1 MNDEIEAIE
10 RNKTWQL
17 TDLPK
22 GVKVIGVKWVYKTK
36 MNEKGEVEKYK
47 ARLVAK
53 GYAQRY
59 GTDYKEVFAHVAR
72 WDTIRS
78 ILAIAAINGWNVF
91 QLDVKSAFLH
101 GELTETVYVE
111 QPLGYVMKGKEEQ
124 VYRLHKALYGL
135 KQAPRAWYSKIE
147 QYFVKE
153 GFVKCP
159 HEATLFVKND
169 DKHNWLIIS
178 LYVDDLIFTG
188 NDSSMFQSFKESMM
202 NTFDMTD
209 LGKMRYFLGIEV
221 TQNEQGIFMC
231 QEKYAKEILER
242 FNMEKSNSV
251 CSPIVA
257 GTKLSKHDKGDEVD
271 PTQFKQMVGSLMY
284 LTATRPDLMFA
295 VNLIARFMEHPVENH
310 LMAAKRIL
318 RYIRGTQE
326 LGILYKKGS
335 QAELIAYSDSD
346 YGGDVDDRKSTSG
359 YVFMMGSG
367 AVSWSS
373 RKQPIVTL
381 STTEAEFIAAAH
393 CVCQGIWLKRI
404 LECIGLEQRKCL
416 TVLCDNSSTIKLSKN
431 LVLHGRSKHI
441 DIRFHFL
448 RNLSC
453 DGVIELIH
461 CASQEQ
467 LADIMT
473 KALKLDVFVKLRER
487 LGVCSVST

>member
-1 MNDEIEAIE
+1 
-10 RNKTWQL
+10 
-17 TDLPK
+17 
-22 GVKVIGVKWVYKTK
+22 
-36 MNEKGEVEKYK
+36 
-47 ARLVAK
+47 
-53 GYAQRY
+53 
-59 GTDYKEVFAHVAR
+59 
-72 WDTIRS
+72 
-78 ILAIAAINGWNVF
+78 
-91 QLDVKSAFLH
+91 
-101 GELTETVYVE
+101 
-111 QPLGYVMKGKEEQ
+111 
-124 VYRLHKALYGL
+124 
-135 KQAPRAWYSKIE
+135 
-147 QYFVKE
+147 
-153 GFVKCP
+153 
-159 HEATLFVKND
+159 
-169 DKHNWLIIS
+169 
-178 LYVDDLIFTG
+178 
-188 NDSSMFQSFKESMM
+188 
-202 NTFDMTD
+202 
-209 LGKMRYFLGIEV
+209 
-221 TQNEQGIFMC
+221 MC

-257 GTKLSKHDKGDEVD
+257 GTKLSKYDKGDEVD

-431 LVLHGRSKHI
+431 PVLHGRSKHI

-467 LADIMT
+467 LADIMI
-473 KALKLDVFVKLRER
+473 KALKLGVFVKLRER